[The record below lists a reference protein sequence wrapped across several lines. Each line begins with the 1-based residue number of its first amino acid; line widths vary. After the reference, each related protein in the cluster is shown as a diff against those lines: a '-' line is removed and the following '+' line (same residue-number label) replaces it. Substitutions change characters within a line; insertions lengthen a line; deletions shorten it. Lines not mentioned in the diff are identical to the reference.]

1 MSAPAVFIL
10 GAGRV
15 GTGLARGLRA
25 AGVDVVGLHG
35 RRPVEGPDRITGG
48 PVPEAI
54 ARAGVVLVTVRDAQL
69 DDALTTL
76 AGAPLASGAVVLHA
90 SGSAEP
96 AALEALRKQGHPAGT
111 FHPLLPFA
119 DPARAAASLRGA
131 WFGIDGDAPA
141 RTAGHALATALG
153 ARTLEIPPGEKV
165 RYHAAA
171 VFASN
176 FPAVLMASGEQLLTG
191 IGLTREDARQAL
203 LPLFL
208 AAVENVR
215 ARPSA
220 EALTGPIVR
229 GDVETVRRHLAALTA
244 DPELLSLYRALSRA
258 AVTLAREAGADGA
271 KLAEIEGLLER
282 G

>member
-1 MSAPAVFIL
+1 MSEPAVFIL

-25 AGVDVVGLHG
+25 AGVNVVGLHG
-35 RRPVEGPDRITGG
+35 RRTVEGPDRVTSG
-48 PVPEAI
+48 PVPEGI
-54 ARAGVVLVTVRDAQL
+54 ARAGVVLVTVRDAQIEE
-69 DDALTTL
+69 ALTAL
-76 AGAPLASGAVVLHA
+76 ADTRLATGAVVLHV

-96 AALEALRKQGHPAGT
+96 VALDVLRKQGHPAGT

-119 DPARAAASLRGA
+119 DPVRAAASLRGA
-131 WFGIDGDAPA
+131 WFGIDGDTAA
-141 RTAGHALATALG
+141 RTAGRVLAAALG

-191 IGLTREDARQAL
+191 IGLAPEDARQAL
-203 LPLFL
+203 MPLFL

-215 ARPSA
+215 MRPSA

-258 AVTLAREAGADGA
+258 AATLAREAGADKA
-271 KLAEIEGLLER
+271 RLAEIEGLLDR
-282 G
+282 